1 MQLQMVDLK
10 GQYQKI
16 KDELDS
22 AIQNVINDA
31 AFIKGKYVQEFC
43 TNLEA
48 YLDVKHVIPC
58 GNGTDALQLAL
69 MALDLKPGDEV
80 ITTPFTFVATAETI
94 VLLGL
99 KPVFVDIDPES
110 FNIDASRVEAV
121 ITEKTKC
128 IIPVHLFGQS
138 ADMTEIMAIAEKY
151 NLAVIEETAQ
161 AIGAHYF
168 YNGQRSNCGTIGN
181 IGTLSFFPSKNL
193 GCYGDGGAVMTNDSS
208 LAHKINLYANHG
220 STRKYY
226 YDEIGINSRLDGIQ
240 AAVLNVKL
248 KYLDEYNEAR
258 QKAAEVYDYL
268 LSEVEEIQIPVIAS
282 NRNHVY
288 HQYTLKIKEG
298 RDRVQAALKEKGIP
312 SAIYYPAPLYTQSI
326 YQAYKSQKEDYAITE
341 SLCNSVLSLP
351 MHTELNED
359 MQRHIVDAFKSA
371 LVKSMV

>member
-10 GQYQKI
+10 GQYRRIQGEI
-16 KDELDS
+16 NE
-22 AIQNVINDA
+22 AIQSVINDA
-31 AFIKGKYVQEFC
+31 AFIKGKYVSEFC
-43 TNLEA
+43 ENLEK
-48 YLDVKHVIPC
+48 YLETKHIIPC
-58 GNGTDALQLAL
+58 ANGTDALQLAL
-69 MALDLKPGDEV
+69 MALDLNPGDEV

-99 KPVFVDIDPES
+99 KPVFVDIDPVT
-110 FNIDASRVEAV
+110 FNLDTSKIEEH

-138 ADMTEIMAIAEKY
+138 ADMSEIMDIADRY
-151 NLAVIEETAQ
+151 NLNVIEDAAQ
-161 AIGAHYF
+161 AIGAKYSF
-168 YNGQRSNCGTIGN
+168 NNQMQNCGTIGD

-193 GCYGDGGAVMTNDSS
+193 GCYGDGGAVMTNDES
-208 LAHKINLYANHG
+208 LAHKINLFANHG

-226 YDEIGINSRLDGIQ
+226 YDEIGINSRLDGVQ
-240 AAVLNVKL
+240 AAILNVKL
-248 KYLDEYNEAR
+248 KYLDDYNKAR
-258 QKAAEVYDYL
+258 QKAASIYDHL
-268 LSEVEEIQIPVIAS
+268 LADVEEVETPVIAT

-288 HQYTLKIKEG
+288 HQYTLKLSEG
-298 RDRVQAALKEKGIP
+298 RDEVQAALKEKGIP
-312 SAIYYPAPLYTQSI
+312 TAIYYPAPLYTQSI

-359 MQRHIVDAFKSA
+359 MQRYIVDALKSA